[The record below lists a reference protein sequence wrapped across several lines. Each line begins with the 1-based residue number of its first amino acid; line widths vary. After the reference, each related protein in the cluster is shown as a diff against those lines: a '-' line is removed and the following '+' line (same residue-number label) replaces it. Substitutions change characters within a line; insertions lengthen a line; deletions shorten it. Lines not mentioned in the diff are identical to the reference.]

1 MIVERTHAIKEQHE
15 VTKEELD
22 EALFAMLHP
31 ETNGEWTNAY
41 INDAEKLVK
50 LAYENGYRL
59 RLDS

>member
-1 MIVERTHAIKEQHE
+1 MIVERTHTIKEQHE

-22 EALFAMLHP
+22 EALFVMLHP
-31 ETNGEWTNAY
+31 EANGEWTNVY

-59 RLDS
+59 RLDN